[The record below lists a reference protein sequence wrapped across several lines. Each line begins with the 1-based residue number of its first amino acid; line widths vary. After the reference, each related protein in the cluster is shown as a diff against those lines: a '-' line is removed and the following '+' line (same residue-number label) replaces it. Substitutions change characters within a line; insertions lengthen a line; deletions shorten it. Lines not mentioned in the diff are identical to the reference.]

1 MIHAYVVAGTR
12 LKRRQGSPLPGHH
25 SLPLLHQRLRRY
37 PRLRA
42 HSHRQAS
49 PLPIQQ
55 RAPLRHRS
63 QNRFRFQ
70 RQRHQLLWTA
80 QRTTCELCKVL
91 VSTWFRLTCTALR
104 RLRVGLRQIWRLT
117 PSNRSPQRRQA
128 TSSAFSAGAAI
139 RRSRCGSSASGLGRA
154 LRRCVATLAVSR
166 NSRRL
171 GGTVAVSVRRK
182 LCFSIRVHH
191 SLSLTRFVVLQVL
204 HVMPPRSG
212 ACQRHLDARCS
223 SRVRRTMEQRGSG
236 FSRATR
242 TGAAAACWREAC

>member
-1 MIHAYVVAGTR
+1 MIHALHGCAGTR
-12 LKRRQGSPLPGHH
+12 LRRRQGSPLPGHH

-70 RQRHQLLWTA
+70 RQRHQRLWTA
-80 QRTTCELCKVL
+80 QQCKVPL
-91 VSTWFRLTCTALR
+91 STWFRLTRTALR

-128 TSSAFSAGAAI
+128 TLSAFSAGAAI

-236 FSRATR
+236 SSRATR

>member
-1 MIHAYVVAGTR
+1 M
-12 LKRRQGSPLPGHH
+12 
-25 SLPLLHQRLRRY
+25 
-37 PRLRA
+37 
-42 HSHRQAS
+42 
-49 PLPIQQ
+49 
-55 RAPLRHRS
+55 
-63 QNRFRFQ
+63 
-70 RQRHQLLWTA
+70 
-80 QRTTCELCKVL
+80 
-91 VSTWFRLTCTALR
+91 WFRLSRTALR

-139 RRSRCGSSASGLGRA
+139 RRSRCGSSASGQARV

-171 GGTVAVSVRRK
+171 GGTVAVSVGRK
-182 LCFSIRVHH
+182 LCISMRVHH
-191 SLSLTRFVVLQVL
+191 SLSLTRVFSYFFVVFQVL

-212 ACQRHLDARCS
+212 ACRRRRDARCS

-236 FSRATR
+236 SSRATR